1 MILAMLLTLLE
12 DLNFHSVIVKSIYG
26 VLTMCKALYLK
37 EEVSFKVA
45 IIQPIKPFKA
55 KDQQLEPQAGASA

>member
-1 MILAMLLTLLE
+1 
-12 DLNFHSVIVKSIYG
+12 
-26 VLTMCKALYLK
+26 MCKALYLK

-55 KDQQLEPQAGASA
+55 KDQQLEPQAGASAQLVHTEGCKCNLVSAAQFKLNGPLQFV